1 MKYLI
6 VIEKTKNGFG
16 AYSPDVDGC
25 IATGKTRRGTIKLM
39 REALEFHFEGMA
51 MDGDRAPKAGST
63 SAYVEVAWPK
73 VSPDPKRRGFAVPAS
88 VRAARTASRYSA
100 RKPAEGTAVRS
111 RP

>member
-6 VIEKTKNGFG
+6 VIQKTKTGYC

-25 IATGKTRRGTIKLM
+25 VTTGKTRRQTEKLM

-51 MDGDRAPKAGST
+51 EDGRRAPKPTSS
-63 SAYVEVAWPK
+63 SAYVEVMQPK
-73 VSPDPKRRGFAVPAS
+73 VHPNPIRGLRTPMGIRVASAMRDTQRRHVEAG
-88 VRAARTASRYSA
+88 AARR
-100 RKPAEGTAVRS
+100 

>member
-6 VIEKTKNGFG
+6 VIEKTKTGFC

-25 IATGKTRRGTIKLM
+25 IAAGKTRRETEKLM

-51 MDGDRAPKAGST
+51 EDGERAPKPTSS
-63 SAYVEVAWPK
+63 SAYVEVTQPR
-73 VSPDPKRRGFAVPAS
+73 VNPSPIRGFRTPMGI
-88 VRAARTASRYSA
+88 RAASTMRDAQRSHAEAGASR
-100 RKPAEGTAVRS
+100 R